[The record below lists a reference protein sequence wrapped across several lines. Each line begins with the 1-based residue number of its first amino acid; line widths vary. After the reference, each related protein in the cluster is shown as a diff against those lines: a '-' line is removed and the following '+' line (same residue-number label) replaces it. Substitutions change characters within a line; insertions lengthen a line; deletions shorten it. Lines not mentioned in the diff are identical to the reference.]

1 MQHLEM
7 TTLAQLAQAERWE
20 TAAMHASKRHL
31 LIWVTRGQGR
41 VTMEGIT
48 RNYSAHTA
56 IWVPAHLIHG
66 YELPKGV
73 AGHAVHVPEGYVPG
87 LPARGLVLRVTDA
100 AERRE
105 VVDMVDGVWR
115 EASATPI
122 QPAALRQRVEMV
134 AGWMRRRSGDRV
146 PQERASERLS
156 RRYAQLVQERYH
168 MGLRV
173 ADYASELGV
182 TPTHLSRACKAA
194 SGQPA
199 ARLLQERVISEARS
213 RLAETDAPVGEI
225 ASELGYA
232 SHSYFTRDFQYRTG
246 LTPTQFRRR
255 A

>member
-7 TTLAQLAQAERWE
+7 TTLAQLAQAERWDTE
-20 TAAMHASKRHL
+20 AMHASERHL
-31 LIWVTRGQGR
+31 LVWVTRGQGR
-41 VTMEGIT
+41 VTMEGVT
-48 RNYSAHTA
+48 RNYSANTA
-56 IWVPAHLIHG
+56 MWIPAKLIHG
-66 YELPKGV
+66 YTLGKGV
-73 AGHAVHVPEGYVPG
+73 AGHAVHVPEGFVPG
-87 LPARGLVLRVTDA
+87 LPSKGMVVRLVDA
-100 AERRE
+100 DERRE
-105 VVDMVDGVWR
+105 MTDLVEGVWR
-115 EASATPI
+115 EASAMPI

-134 AGWMRRRSGDRV
+134 SGWLRRRAEGRG

-168 MGLRV
+168 LGLRV

-199 ARLLQERVISEARS
+199 ARLLQERVITEARK
-213 RLAETDAPVGEI
+213 RLAQTDLPVGEI